1 MLLTEYNEKEQLEL
15 TWNDGRKAGLEEGRE
30 EGHEEGNKEGLEL
43 AALLAKEERYA
54 DIEKASKDPAYRK
67 RLIEELM
74 PSQK

>member
-1 MLLTEYNEKEQLEL
+1 LCGYLV
-15 TWNDGRKAGLEEGRE
+15 RE